1 MKLLFSKYMIT
12 NPFGNGHRGT
22 DYGTPEGTPI
32 QATVSGV
39 VLDNTNEHWSYG
51 KNVVIKGDDGN
62 VHMYAHLS
70 QPQVRVGQRVKAG
83 EVIGLSGNTGNS
95 TGPHLHYEVRGANG
109 LINSKTVVDAVNKGK
124 VPFIT
129 RKSYDYDDEKEEKN
143 KSEEDKSTLVQK
155 ISKAILILVF
165 LGIGIFFT
173 YQSFND

>member
-1 MKLLFSKYMIT
+1 MKLKFSQFVIT
-12 NPFGNGHRGT
+12 NPFGNHGHRGT
-22 DYGTPEGTPI
+22 DYGTPQGTPI
-32 QATVSGV
+32 QATISGV

-70 QPQVRVGQRVKAG
+70 VPKVRVGQRVKQG

-109 LINSKTVVDAVNKGK
+109 LINSKTVVDAVNKGQ

-129 RKSYDYDDEKEEKN
+129 NSTDFGTNEENEKGN
-143 KSEEDKSTLVQK
+143 IDKLSIVQK
-155 ISKAILILVF
+155 ISKALLVLLF
-165 LGIGIFFT
+165 IGLGVLFM
-173 YQSFND
+173 YQSFNI